1 LKIGALRHWG
11 AQLGMSLALLLAIGA
26 AAAPHPDGNDEIE
39 KLLQER
45 GLLGRVEQF
54 RQRVGDKASD
64 LVVNAMGFLGVPYRR
79 GGTSQENGFDCSG
92 FVRAMFEQTVGLIL
106 PRRASEQA
114 SVTEK
119 INREDLQPG
128 DLVFFNTMRQAFSH
142 VGIYVGDNKFIH
154 SPRPGGEVRV
164 EDMRQA
170 YWDRR
175 FNGARRVPAE
185 PGSTEASKPKR

>member
-1 LKIGALRHWG
+1 
-11 AQLGMSLALLLAIGA
+11 MSLTLLLACGA
-26 AAAPHPDGNDEIE
+26 GAAPHPDGSDEVE
-39 KLLQER
+39 KFLQER
-45 GLLGRVEQF
+45 GILGRVELL

-64 LVVNAMGFLGVPYRR
+64 LVMNAMGFLGVPYRR

-106 PRRASEQA
+106 PRRASDQA

-175 FNGARRVPAE
+175 FNGARRVQAESGGAE
-185 PGSTEASKPKR
+185 PVKSKR